1 MGRWGCWALEVW
13 GGGFGLIPPP
23 MSPLQVRSARGCLPL
38 RGPLVPDGYGI
49 GVGHAPSTSGAKEP
63 TSGPAHATSCS
74 KEPNSNREDTSFDP
88 TQSTSCPARTT
99 SCPNEPTSDQGTSSS
114 EHSQPTSGHAQATSG
129 HAHPTSGP
137 APLRVAVS
145 AFASCGGTEAKR
157 LGAELRTAL
166 DQLGALLRGERPPA
180 SGG

>member
-1 MGRWGCWALEVW
+1 MGRWGCWAQEVW
-13 GGGFGLIPPP
+13 GGGFGLTPPP
-23 MSPLQVRSARGCLPL
+23 SSPLQVRSARGCLPL

-49 GVGHAPSTSGAKEP
+49 GVGHAPSTSGAQES

-74 KEPNSNREDTSFDP
+74 KEPNSNREDTAFDP
-88 TQSTSCPARTT
+88 TQSTSGPAGTT
-99 SCPNEPTSDQGTSSS
+99 SCPKEPTSGQGTSSS
-114 EHSQPTSGHAQATSG
+114 KHSQPTSGHAQ
-129 HAHPTSGP
+129 PTSGP

-145 AFASCGGTEAKR
+145 AFASCGGTGAER

-180 SGG
+180 AGG

>member
-1 MGRWGCWALEVW
+1 MDPIAL
-13 GGGFGLIPPP
+13 FCPQSPPF
-23 MSPLQVRSARGCLPL
+23 SPLQVRSARGCLPL

-49 GVGHAPSTSGAKEP
+49 GVGHTPSTSGPAHTTSCPEETTSGQEDP
-63 TSGPAHATSCS
+63 SSDPSQSTSGPAHATSCP
-74 KEPNSNREDTSFDP
+74 K
-88 TQSTSCPARTT
+88 
-99 SCPNEPTSDQGTSSS
+99 EPTSGHGTSPSDTS
-114 EHSQPTSGHAQATSG
+114 KPTSGHAQPTSGHAQPTSG
-129 HAHPTSGP
+129 HAQPTSCP

-145 AFASCGGTEAKR
+145 AFASCGGTAAER